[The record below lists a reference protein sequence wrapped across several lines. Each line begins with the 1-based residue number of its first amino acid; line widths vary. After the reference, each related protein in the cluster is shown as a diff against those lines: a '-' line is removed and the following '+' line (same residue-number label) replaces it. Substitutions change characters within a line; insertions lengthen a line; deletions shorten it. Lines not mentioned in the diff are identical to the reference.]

1 MIGKML
7 LLEDKHFILTT
18 CMLRLI
24 KLHFKNYI
32 KNQKVTYE
40 IAIRLFDDSVKYN
53 SYSSISEKR
62 QRCDNKQKW
71 IPLPPKDNRSAVSY
85 KNRIIVYV
93 SGSFSGP
100 IKEKFSVPTRW
111 TIDATKKISK
121 DPQGKP
127 EFTYVTEAFTNQTCK
142 QCKTKNLT
150 NTISAG
156 LKRKVHVVL
165 KYNSCSTI
173 WNCDVMT
180 VKNIR
185 SIFTYIS
192 QHYNETP
199 PEYMNSA
206 SYDDCMRAP

>member
-1 MIGKML
+1 MSELSTLKKSNLINFSKAI
-7 LLEDKHFILTT
+7 F
-18 CMLRLI
+18 I
-24 KLHFKNYI
+24 KLKNYQKTSDYYNKDDCYI

-53 SYSSISEKR
+53 SDSSISEKR

-71 IPLPPKDNRSAVSY
+71 IPLPPKDNKSPVSY

-100 IKEKFSVPTRW
+100 IKEILFVPTRW

-127 EFTYVTEAFTNQTCK
+127 EFTYVTEAFTNQT
-142 QCKTKNLT
+142 
-150 NTISAG
+150 SG

>member
-1 MIGKML
+1 MSELSTLKKSNLINFSKAI
-7 LLEDKHFILTT
+7 F
-18 CMLRLI
+18 I
-24 KLHFKNYI
+24 KLKNY
-32 KNQKVTYE
+32 QKTSDYYNK
-40 IAIRLFDDSVKYN
+40 DDC
-53 SYSSISEKR
+53 SISEKR

-111 TIDATKKISK
+111 TIDAIKKISK

-127 EFTYVTEAFTNQTCK
+127 EFTYVTEAFTNQT
-142 QCKTKNLT
+142 
-150 NTISAG
+150 SG